1 MADENTPIRGSAR
14 STQRIGLV
22 VAVSV
27 ALVGTG
33 ILGLLATRGGGPAP
47 GGSAKGGK
55 GPTPAPPAP
64 VVPPP
69 VDITQ
74 TGLAEVGKARVQ
86 YVDRRNPGRV
96 AGLIQW
102 SKIDP
107 LPNGRALVERPQGVI
122 FLADGR
128 QLVFNAATGRLFT
141 RPGATEPESG
151 LFEGGVPVALYAART
166 DGRPI
171 DTATDRPVA
180 MFFAQ
185 TISFDLG
192 LGELSTPDEFRA
204 SGPTFD
210 FKGRGLRLVF
220 DQVAERIALL
230 SVEKTDFL
238 RYATDTD
245 ASSASAPA
253 GGTAAKPATSPTN
266 PVDPAPPTLTGP
278 STVYAAAIDRAV
290 TVRQG
295 QRTLVGA
302 SLAGLLRINAAQQ
315 QQGTERVAATGLP
328 APPPASPA
336 STPSS
341 LAGVTA
347 VPAPAGSAPTP
358 ATISGPITP
367 GLDVSLA
374 TEREQDLLVTFAGP
388 FVLRPAQPQAAD
400 GLPDDENLLVTLRG
414 GAAATADAPR
424 RVTLRDPALG
434 LQGEADELRV
444 EGTARAVSL
453 VAAAGDSVLLTMTG
467 SRSEPASTSPVLGQS
482 GVLSTTWVRASFRD
496 GVVDLGP
503 GLLVADRPAD
513 APASAGTAAASLP
526 GPNVTPFMHWTGTAS
541 LSFAM
546 ADGRMTDRLER
557 AEFGRAVG
565 VPGVRPGE
573 GRVTVGDAQGRL
585 SAGEAVVLF
594 MPPSPNAKAGGL
606 ALQRLTLG
614 RNAELLAANGSLTA
628 EAMDVTFAP
637 SEFARDGR
645 TATRPADLLARGQVV
660 ARDAGGSRLS
670 SGTLDAV
677 LGLSDS
683 GQTVVQTIDAGGGV
697 DVVQGDTRIRTPR
710 LRADVSGQIADLI
723 GEGTTLELPRLR
735 LTGTQMRAD
744 GIKRELFVHGA
755 GRIDAEPPGQSGSA
769 ASAASAPSGG
779 TVAVTWASSLIFNDR
794 TGSADVRGTV
804 RAVFVADPQARDVIE
819 GDRVQLTFTPA
830 ATGAAAAAAPAGAMP
845 VASAGPERRLL
856 RAEVTGRS
864 VEETGG
870 AMATVDSR
878 RFAPPPEVG
887 ETPLQRLVYLQS
899 DRIVADLVNQTIT
912 TPGAGRLLVDERSGR
927 RFAAVPVQPS
937 APRAQQDGLFNSSGS
952 ADGTT
957 LMNWSQ
963 SLTFSRTQGELDMQ
977 GGVRLIHRPAGGG
990 PVVTMLCNRG
1000 RAFIRERTSDSAAAT
1015 APAAASAQL
1024 LRASAEGDVQ
1034 VSTPDGKRMIADTLT
1049 YDPLAGSVTAQ
1060 AGGPTLPRATFE
1072 DPAKPPPV
1080 AAEKLVWFL
1089 RDGRVE
1095 VTNPAPVVVP
1105 VPPR

>member
-328 APPPASPA
+328 ASPPPRPPA
-336 STPSS
+336 HPPRSR
-341 LAGVTA
+341 
-347 VPAPAGSAPTP
+347 
-358 ATISGPITP
+358 
-367 GLDVSLA
+367 VS
-374 TEREQDLLVTFAGP
+374 
-388 FVLRPAQPQAAD
+388 
-400 GLPDDENLLVTLRG
+400 
-414 GAAATADAPR
+414 
-424 RVTLRDPALG
+424 
-434 LQGEADELRV
+434 
-444 EGTARAVSL
+444 
-453 VAAAGDSVLLTMTG
+453 
-467 SRSEPASTSPVLGQS
+467 
-482 GVLSTTWVRASFRD
+482 
-496 GVVDLGP
+496 
-503 GLLVADRPAD
+503 
-513 APASAGTAAASLP
+513 
-526 GPNVTPFMHWTGTAS
+526 
-541 LSFAM
+541 
-546 ADGRMTDRLER
+546 
-557 AEFGRAVG
+557 
-565 VPGVRPGE
+565 
-573 GRVTVGDAQGRL
+573 
-585 SAGEAVVLF
+585 
-594 MPPSPNAKAGGL
+594 PPSPLPPAAH
-606 ALQRLTLG
+606 RLPPP
-614 RNAELLAANGSLTA
+614 SP
-628 EAMDVTFAP
+628 AP
-637 SEFARDGR
+637 SPRAWTSRWPPSASR
-645 TATRPADLLARGQVV
+645 TCW
-660 ARDAGGSRLS
+660 S
-670 SGTLDAV
+670 
-677 LGLSDS
+677 
-683 GQTVVQTIDAGGGV
+683 
-697 DVVQGDTRIRTPR
+697 
-710 LRADVSGQIADLI
+710 
-723 GEGTTLELPRLR
+723 
-735 LTGTQMRAD
+735 
-744 GIKRELFVHGA
+744 
-755 GRIDAEPPGQSGSA
+755 
-769 ASAASAPSGG
+769 PS
-779 TVAVTWASSLIFNDR
+779 
-794 TGSADVRGTV
+794 
-804 RAVFVADPQARDVIE
+804 P
-819 GDRVQLTFTPA
+819 
-830 ATGAAAAAAPAGAMP
+830 
-845 VASAGPERRLL
+845 
-856 RAEVTGRS
+856 GRS
-864 VEETGG
+864 
-870 AMATVDSR
+870 S
-878 RFAPPPEVG
+878 FAPPSRRPPTG
-887 ETPLQRLVYLQS
+887 CPMTRTCWSRCGAAPL
-899 DRIVADLVNQTIT
+899 
-912 TPGAGRLLVDERSGR
+912 P
-927 RFAAVPVQPS
+927 PP
-937 APRAQQDGLFNSSGS
+937 
-952 ADGTT
+952 
-957 LMNWSQ
+957 M
-963 SLTFSRTQGELDMQ
+963 
-977 GGVRLIHRPAGGG
+977 RPAASPFATRHSACRARPTNSASRARPG
-990 PVVTMLCNRG
+990 PCRWW
-1000 RAFIRERTSDSAAAT
+1000 
-1015 APAAASAQL
+1015 
-1024 LRASAEGDVQ
+1024 
-1034 VSTPDGKRMIADTLT
+1034 
-1049 YDPLAGSVTAQ
+1049 
-1060 AGGPTLPRATFE
+1060 
-1072 DPAKPPPV
+1072 PPPV
-1080 AAEKLVWFL
+1080 I
-1089 RDGRVE
+1089 
-1095 VTNPAPVVVP
+1095 PCC
-1105 VPPR
+1105 